1 MKIKQYLQKVINY
14 YESTHIWDWTPENSN
29 QVFELEKSEKNG
41 FYLIKNN
48 TSRFYMGF
56 ENGCIRMRKKGENNQ
71 NFKFINKKN
80 GFYIIENE
88 DGYVIDLGNWQTH
101 NGNVVGYCGK
111 NESGSQQWKLV
122 LI

>member
-1 MKIKQYLQKVINY
+1 
-14 YESTHIWDWTPENSN
+14 
-29 QVFELEKSEKNG
+29 
-41 FYLIKNN
+41 
-48 TSRFYMGF
+48 MGF

-71 NFKFINKKN
+71 NFKFIDKKN

-88 DGYVIDLGNWQTH
+88 DGYVIDLGNWQTY

-111 NESGSQQWKLV
+111 NESGAQQWKFV